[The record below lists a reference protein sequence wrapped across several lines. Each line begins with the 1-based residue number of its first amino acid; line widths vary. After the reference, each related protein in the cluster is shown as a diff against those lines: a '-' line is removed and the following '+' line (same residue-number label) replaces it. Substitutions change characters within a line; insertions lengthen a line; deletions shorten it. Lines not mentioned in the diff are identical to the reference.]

1 VRAEEPAVV
10 LVVMEVARRQHR
22 REDRHARL
30 DLYTH
35 QAVDDGRGDELV
47 PVDAAVDDQPQA
59 TIAS

>member
-35 QAVDDGRGDELV
+35 QAVDDG
-47 PVDAAVDDQPQA
+47 AA
-59 TIAS
+59 TNSCR